1 MQLRDVLEQPGR
13 SLPVLIGA
21 QQLDRP
27 LRSSFTTDLLDPGR
41 YLVGGEMVLTGL
53 MWRKDPAD
61 SEVFVEN
68 LARAGIAA
76 LGAGEGLLG
85 SVPDDLV
92 EACRRHAVPLF
103 AVPADV
109 SFREITE
116 RMATVL
122 WAERE
127 AASLAARSRH
137 RGLVAALTA
146 GATLR
151 EVWPSVNAW
160 TIGSSGRVLAGGRLP
175 EARRLAGAF
184 LSADRLPAAATL
196 DGRLYRIEGLP
207 GVPRLGG
214 RFVASLSPEGMD
226 ELVSL
231 AALDLARS
239 ESARQIERRLAAQL
253 VEVLGA
259 EESPVAAL
267 RACGLDPAAPH
278 LVLVG
283 SLAGGPAGALLEEVT
298 NGAVADLDGT
308 AVAVVP
314 DGPGRLAELREDVA
328 RMSVATRVTIGVSR
342 AARAPQGLAAALT
355 EARHAHTY
363 ALERP
368 GRAHVVSCEE
378 LASHDLL
385 LAGIPASSR
394 KAFTERLLAPLVDY
408 DARNG
413 SELVRTLEAFLACD
427 GSWTRCASIMHVHVN
442 TLRYRMRRIA
452 ELTGRDLD
460 LFADRVDFHLALR
473 LRR

>member
-13 SLPVLIGA
+13 SLPVLIGE

-53 MWRKDPAD
+53 MWRRDPSD

-85 SVPDDLV
+85 SVPEDLV

-127 AASLAARSRH
+127 AAALAARSRH
-137 RGLVAALTA
+137 RGLIAALTS

-151 EVWPSVNAW
+151 EVWPTVHAW
-160 TIGSSGRVLAGGRLP
+160 TIGSSGRILAGGRLP
-175 EARRLAGAF
+175 EARRLATAF
-184 LSADRLPAAATL
+184 LSADRLPAAATV

-214 RFVASLSPEGMD
+214 RFVASVSPEGMD

-231 AALDLARS
+231 AALDLART
-239 ESARQIERRLAAQL
+239 ESARQVERRLAAQL
-253 VEVLGA
+253 VAALAA
-259 EESPVAAL
+259 EENPAAAL
-267 RACGLDPAAPH
+267 RACGLDPDAGH

-283 SLAGGPAGALLEEVT
+283 SLTAGPAGALLEELT
-298 NGAVADLDGT
+298 NGAVAELDGT

-314 DGPGRLAELREDVA
+314 DAPGLLAELREDVH
-328 RMSVATRVTIGVSR
+328 RTSVATRVTVGVSR
-342 AARAPQGLAAALT
+342 AARAQGLAAALT
-355 EARHAHTY
+355 EARHAHSY

-368 GRAHVVSCEE
+368 GRSRVVSCDE

-385 LAGIPASSR
+385 LAGIPATAR
-394 KAFTERLLAPLVDY
+394 QAFADRLLEPLVDY

-413 SELVRTLEAFLACD
+413 SELLRTLEAFLACD
-427 GSWTRCASIMHVHVN
+427 GSWTRCASVMHVHVN

-452 ELTGRDLD
+452 DLTGRDLD
-460 LFADRVDFHLALR
+460 LFSDRVDFHLALR

>member
-13 SLPVLIGA
+13 NLPVLIGA
-21 QQLDRP
+21 QALDRP

-53 MWRKDPAD
+53 MWRKEPAD

-127 AASLAARSRH
+127 ATALAARSRH
-137 RGLVAALTA
+137 RGLIAALTS

-151 EVWPSVNAW
+151 EVWPSVHAW
-160 TIGSSGRVLAGGRLP
+160 TVGSSGRVLAGGRLP
-175 EARRLAGAF
+175 EARRLATAF
-184 LSADRLPAAATL
+184 LSADRLPAAATI

-207 GVPRLGG
+207 GVARLGG
-214 RFVASLSPEGMD
+214 RFVASTSPEGID

-231 AALDLARS
+231 AALDLART
-239 ESARQIERRLAAQL
+239 ESARQVERRLAAQL
-253 VEVLGA
+253 VEAVAA
-259 EESPVAAL
+259 EENPAPAL
-267 RACGLDPAAPH
+267 RACGLDADGAH

-283 SLAGGPAGALLEEVT
+283 SLSGGPAGALLEELT
-298 NGAVADLDGT
+298 DGAVADLDGT

-314 DGPGRLAELREDVA
+314 ERPGLLAELREDVL
-328 RMSVATRVTIGVSR
+328 RMAVATRVTIGVSR
-342 AARAPQGLAAALT
+342 AARAPQGLPAALT
-355 EARHAHTY
+355 EARHAHAY

-368 GRAHVVSCEE
+368 GRSRVVGCDE

-385 LAGIPASSR
+385 LAGIPATAR
-394 KAFTERLLAPLVDY
+394 RAFADRLLAPLVDY
-408 DARNG
+408 DARGG
-413 SELVRTLEAFLACD
+413 SELLRTLEAFLACD
-427 GSWTRCASIMHVHVN
+427 GSWTRCASVMHVHVN

-452 ELTGRDLD
+452 DLTGRDLD
-460 LFADRVDFHLALR
+460 LFSDRVDFHLALR